1 MNLTTGRRV
10 DLEIDVDVVEQVE
23 LLDAADSRRP
33 GRPPRTSPAITPNSH
48 LSEFENR
55 GFRADPYKL
64 ILRVGYFLPSWQLR
78 SAVKISL
85 ATNFVD
91 RSKVLPMLGV

>member
-10 DLEIDVDVVEQVE
+10 DLEIDGGVLQQVE
-23 LLDAADSRRP
+23 VGNPADSRRP
-33 GRPPRTSPAITPNSH
+33 GRPPRTSPAMTPNSH
-48 LSEFENR
+48 LAEFGNR
-55 GFRADPYKL
+55 GCRADPYKL

-78 SAVKISL
+78 SVVKISL

-91 RSKVLPMLGV
+91 HSKVLPMLGV